1 MLLCQICFDLTNTD
15 IIQDKKENIIQM
27 RLANSQVANDTDQ
40 TAFDTFV
47 QQESVDLSGVAPE

>member
-1 MLLCQICFDLTNTD
+1 MKNSD

-27 RLANSQVANDTDQ
+27 RLPNSQVANDTDQ

-47 QQESVDLSGVAPE
+47 QQESVDLNGVAPE